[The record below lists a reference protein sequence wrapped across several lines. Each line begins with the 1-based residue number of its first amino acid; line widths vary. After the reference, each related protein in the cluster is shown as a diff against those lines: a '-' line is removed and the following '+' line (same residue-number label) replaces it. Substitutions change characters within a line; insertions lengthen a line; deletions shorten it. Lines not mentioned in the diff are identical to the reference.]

1 MLEGDPDAGGSGFTV
16 LDRSAG
22 GAAEALMI
30 AVGQLRFT
38 DIVEDGLGDIG
49 EEVVRLPGYLG
60 SQLNQSP
67 IKDPNPYLVRGVG
80 EPVGRGLVAVGQPAE
95 PGPPGGIGLTS
106 ENLMEPWIHFE
117 SGSISKSVGKSKI
130 CPYLV
135 GISPS
140 DIPQGP
146 LTQFQA
152 LPANYDGTLTLVNSI
167 NKELEEKDRLKEIDL
182 KEIFEMWWPKLEETL
197 DKSNANPPNKG
208 KYVRTDREI
217 LEEILNLVRGISR
230 ESEYQQVLEN
240 ILKKISS
247 HHTENYF
254 EDSKVESVLS
264 QLAKPRGAID
274 FGKF

>member
-1 MLEGDPDAGGSGFTV
+1 MDVFISWSGPRSESVAAYLHQWLKKVIQRANPWISKSDIDPGARWPQALSERLEASN
-16 LDRSAG
+16 
-22 GAAEALMI
+22 
-30 AVGQLRFT
+30 
-38 DIVEDGLGDIG
+38 
-49 EEVVRLPGYLG
+49 Y
-60 SQLNQSP
+60 
-67 IKDPNPYLVRGVG
+67 
-80 EPVGRGLVAVGQPAE
+80 
-95 PGPPGGIGLTS
+95 GIICLTS